1 MQVSSAGVQPG
12 EEQALRRRL
21 RHMEA
26 RQSSVQR
33 CGLVAAAQA
42 GLQEGVRAAQTQ
54 LNAVLAEEQAHAD
67 ALAGD
72 CADLACSASAEQLAR
87 VLLMW
92 CSQVTCTAEQ
102 SIPVT
107 SETPTV
113 PALCAQVC
121 RMSLG

>member
-1 MQVSSAGVQPG
+1 MGVQPG

-42 GLQEGVRAAQTQ
+42 GLQEGMRAAQTQ

-72 CADLACSASAEQLAR
+72 CADLACLSS
-87 VLLMW
+87 W
-92 CSQVTCTAEQ
+92 
-102 SIPVT
+102 P
-107 SETPTV
+107 
-113 PALCAQVC
+113 
-121 RMSLG
+121 MSC